1 VVAAGL
7 RLVMSH
13 SDLQTDC
20 IVWGYRNVWF
30 EFTPS
35 DATLMIPVTMED
47 LDLMHDTF
55 MSCFTTQKKASFPSP
70 YYDGPFSLWSKHIQ
84 IKQKNILRTLL
95 GEEYFQTHDNSR
107 VRNSSG
113 FVFIKAMHAKEF
125 LNEVEQLKST
135 LEKK

>member
-1 VVAAGL
+1 
-7 RLVMSH
+7 MSH
-13 SDLQTDC
+13 SDLHTDL

-35 DATLMIPVTMED
+35 DATLMIPVSLED

-55 MSCFTTQKKASFPSP
+55 MNCFTTQKSASFPSP
-70 YYDGPFSLWSKHIQ
+70 YYDGPFSAWAKHIQ
-84 IKQKNILRTLL
+84 IKQKNTLVTLL
-95 GEEYFQTHDNSR
+95 GEEYFQQHENQRVKNST
-107 VRNSSG
+107 G
-113 FVFIKAMHAKEF
+113 FVFIRAMYAKEF